1 MDLSTIEASPILI
14 RPTSVGGANGDN
26 ENHNESINRQNVV
39 SLLSNPGNS
48 SKTKKLESR
57 AVEIVQVIR
66 QSEEKVISYQQENL
80 PLASFGKGSEK

>member
-1 MDLSTIEASPILI
+1 VDLSTIETSPILI
-14 RPTSVGGANGDN
+14 RPTSVGGGNGDN
-26 ENHNESINRQNVV
+26 ENHNESVNRQNVV
-39 SLLSNPGNS
+39 SLLSNPGSS